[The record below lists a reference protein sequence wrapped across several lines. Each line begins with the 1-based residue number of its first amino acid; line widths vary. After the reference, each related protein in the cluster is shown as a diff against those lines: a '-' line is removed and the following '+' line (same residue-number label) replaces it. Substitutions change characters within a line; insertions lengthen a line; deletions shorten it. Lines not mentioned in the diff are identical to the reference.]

1 MNIKI
6 VVCLFLLALIAA
18 GSGCVSRP
26 TDSDENTDNNSVI
39 DNSAIEEIE
48 GLWLGTLQVQGGMEL
63 RLLFNISIS
72 PDGSVNATMDSVD
85 QGAKGIPVDVVT
97 YKDGNLH
104 LGIKSIRGTFDG
116 TLKEDGNTIEGEWK
130 QSELALPLVLSR
142 VNETPDTRREQD
154 PVKPYPYNE
163 EEVSYENEEAGVKL
177 AGTLTTPK
185 SEGPFPAVILISG
198 SGQQNRDEEILGHR
212 PFLVLSDYL
221 TRRGIAVL
229 RVDDRGVGG
238 STGNFSQATTEDFA
252 GDVLAGIEYLKS
264 REDIDPA
271 RIGLIGH
278 SEGGLIAPIVTVES
292 PDVAFIVMMAGPGI
306 TGEEILYLQS
316 DLISR
321 AEGADNETLARNA
334 ALMKSIYSVVKEEEN
349 DTLAA
354 EKLHKL
360 IMDEVEN
367 MSEEE
372 KKGSGFSEDTLDAQ
386 VNAQVQNLLSPWMRF
401 FLTYDPAPTLM
412 KVKCP
417 VLAINGE
424 KDLQVPPEENL
435 QAIEE
440 ALKAGGNR
448 DYTVKELP
456 GLNHLFQTAETG
468 SPSEYARI
476 NETIS
481 PAALELIGDWVSEH
495 TEGTED
501 KQ

>member
-1 MNIKI
+1 MNKKV
-6 VVCLFLLALIAA
+6 VVCLLLLIIIAA
-18 GSGCVSRP
+18 GSGCVSEP
-26 TDSDENTDNNSVI
+26 VTPDEAVNSNM
-39 DNSAIEEIE
+39 DIEEIE

-63 RLLFNISIS
+63 RLLFNISTS

-104 LGIKSIRGTFDG
+104 IGVKSMGTFDG
-116 TLKEDGNTIEGEWK
+116 TLQEDGKTIEGEWK
-130 QSELALPLVLSR
+130 QSGLALPLVLSR

-154 PVKPYPYNE
+154 PVKPYPYGE
-163 EEVSYENEEAGVKL
+163 EEVVYENEEAGVKL
-177 AGTLTTPK
+177 AGTLTIPE

-238 STGNFSQATTEDFA
+238 STGNFSEATSEDFA
-252 GDVLAGIEYLKS
+252 GDVLAGIDYLKS
-264 REDIDPA
+264 HKEIDPT

-278 SEGGLIAPIVTVES
+278 SEGGLIAPIVAVES
-292 PDVAFIVMMAGPGI
+292 PDVAFIVLMAGPGI

-316 DLISR
+316 NLIFR
-321 AEGADNETLARNA
+321 AEGIDNETIARNN
-334 ALMKSIYSVVKEEEN
+334 ALMKSIYSVIKEEQN
-349 DTLAA
+349 DTIAA
-354 EKLHKL
+354 EKLQKL
-360 IMDEVEN
+360 LMDEVAN

-372 KKGSGFSEDTLDAQ
+372 KKSSGYSEDALEAQ
-386 VNAQVQNLLSPWMRF
+386 VNAQVQNLISPWMRF

-412 KVKCP
+412 EVKCP

-424 KDLQVPPEENL
+424 KDLQVPPKENL

-440 ALKAGGNR
+440 ALKSGGNK

-468 SPSEYARI
+468 SPSEYAKI

-481 PAALELIGDWVSEH
+481 PVALELIGDWISEH
-495 TEGTED
+495 TADMED
-501 KQ
+501 RQ

>member
-1 MNIKI
+1 MNTKI
-6 VVCLFLLALIAA
+6 LAYLFLFAVVVA
-18 GSGCVSRP
+18 GSGCISEK
-26 TDSDENTDNNSVI
+26 TASDGNTDNNSAV
-39 DNSAIEEIE
+39 DNSSIEEIE
-48 GLWLGTLQVQGGMEL
+48 GLWLGSLKVQGGMEV
-63 RLLFNISIS
+63 RLLFNISTD
-72 PDGSVNATMDSVD
+72 PDGSVNVTMDSID

-130 QSELALPLVLSR
+130 QSELALLLVLSR

-154 PVKPYPYNE
+154 PVKPYPYSE
-163 EEVSYENEEAGVKL
+163 EEVSYENKEAGIKL
-177 AGTLTTPK
+177 AGMLTIPQ

-212 PFLVLSDYL
+212 PFLILSDYL

-229 RVDDRGVGG
+229 RVDDRGIGG
-238 STGNFSQATTEDFA
+238 STGNFSEATSEDFA

-264 REDIDPA
+264 RGEIDPA

-278 SEGGLIAPIVTVES
+278 SEGGLIAPIVAVES

-316 DLISR
+316 GLISR
-321 AEGADNETLARNA
+321 AEGIDNETIARNN
-334 ALMKSIYSVVKEEEN
+334 ALMKSIYSVIKEEQN
-349 DTLAA
+349 DTIAA
-354 EKLHKL
+354 EKLQEL
-360 IMDEVEN
+360 IMDEMEN
-367 MSEEE
+367 LSEED
-372 KKGSGFSEDTLDAQ
+372 KKSSGYSEDALKAQ
-386 VNAQVQNLLSPWMRF
+386 VNAQVQNLISPWMRF
-401 FLTYDPAPTLM
+401 FLTYDPAPTLR

-424 KDLQVPPEENL
+424 KDLQVPPKENL
-435 QAIEE
+435 KAIEE

-468 SPSEYARI
+468 SPSEYAKI

-481 PAALELIGDWVSEH
+481 PVALELIGDWVSEH
-495 TEGTED
+495 TSDMED
-501 KQ
+501 KK